1 MTASLK
7 EDRLISELIF
17 HRKMSSE
24 SEVSEDLQIKNI
36 LKNHLKNTKVQ
47 VRSQNSEIEKNV
59 CIGN

>member
-1 MTASLK
+1 
-7 EDRLISELIF
+7 
-17 HRKMSSE
+17 MSSE